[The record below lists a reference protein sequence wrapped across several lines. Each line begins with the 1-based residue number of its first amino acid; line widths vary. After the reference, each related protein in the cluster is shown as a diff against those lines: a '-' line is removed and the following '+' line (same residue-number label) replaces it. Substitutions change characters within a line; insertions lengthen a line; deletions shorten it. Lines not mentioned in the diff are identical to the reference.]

1 MIREFTMDDLE
12 RVMAIWLDTNI
23 QAHDFIANEYWIR
36 NFDMVKNILPE
47 AELYVYEIHNE
58 IGGFVGINS
67 GYIQGIFIAEK
78 MQSNGIGKLLLEK
91 CKQHY
96 GSLRLNVY
104 EKNSRAVEFY
114 LREGFT
120 VDKKQ
125 IDEDTKEI
133 EYLMTW
139 TR

>member
-1 MIREFTMDDLE
+1 MIREFEMDDLE

-58 IGGFVGINS
+58 IGGFVGISS
-67 GYIQGIFIAEK
+67 GYIQGIFVAEK

-96 GSLRLNVY
+96 VLLRLSVY
-104 EKNSRAVEFY
+104 EKNSKAVQFY